1 MKNKQGKRI
10 LNNRSQK
17 SEYQQRKE
25 GGILSRTMNKA
36 GREAIEDLT
45 EALSTE
51 GLSSTGRLIWANLTC
66 T

>member
-36 GREAIEDLT
+36 GREAIEDPT

-51 GLSSTGRLIWANLTC
+51 GLSSTGHLIWANFTC